1 MGIVLG
7 ILAVLF
13 VAYTY
18 TIGLFLL
25 LFRYFGIILILAITF
40 GLGELLGISAYN
52 SMVLMFFILL
62 ALNIIIW
69 KVF

>member
-40 GLGELLGISAYN
+40 GLGELLGISALN